1 MLEQKCSDYIMRE
14 YASRVM
20 LDAIKN
26 KKEAPKEI
34 LDNFV
39 TSLTACYLKQI
50 PYGED
55 TDLLYHDLYALYA
68 YQDIDKKEKD
78 FSAGAVYGAI
88 QFYKKFLE
96 LKK

>member
-14 YASRVM
+14 YTSRMM

-26 KKEAPKEI
+26 KKEVSKEI

-55 TDLLYHDLYALYA
+55 TDLLSSRLYALYA
-68 YQDIDKKEKD
+68 YEDIDEKEKD